1 MSDPNLMNNRA
12 FGVSGGV
19 IGGGPG
25 TAAGS
30 ILKYPLTLG
39 EAHTDTQNF
48 ILFHAKPGGP
58 RNRGGS
64 VGFGASDI
72 ALHIP
77 PGSMKTKFTGNF
89 TPLTG
94 GALFESEGRLMGA
107 GMAGGALASTIATR
121 FKGVAAIV
129 GVLAGIGMKTAG
141 EAMASGSAEGFAKS
155 IFKGIEGLD
164 ENAKQFAGSV
174 GALAIANFGGAL
186 APVSAMEGV
195 GINPHIAMI
204 YQGPGAFRTHDM
216 AFDFWPS
223 SYEEASAVKRIV
235 QSFKRR
241 MLPKMHNFIGMKS
254 VYFDFPHEFFID
266 FFISTTTGPKRFDQ
280 MGIRRSVLTA
290 MDINFDASASGP
302 AFYDNPTGD
311 PLPVH
316 TKLSLVFQETEF
328 ILDNPDLLEQSTSD
342 SVQSTEPPPTV
353 SSPTVA
359 SPNSAGQGPGGWTAA
374 FNRARDVKIGSH
386 FEWGGGDGHKA
397 GTYHSFRDDDPQYL
411 KQQKG

>member
-1 MSDPNLMNNRA
+1 MSDPNTMNSVATR
-12 FGVSGGV
+12 VSGGGV
-19 IGGGPG
+19 
-25 TAAGS
+25 GS
-30 ILKYPLTLG
+30 SPYNNVGSVLKYPLTLG
-39 EAHTDTQNF
+39 EVHTDTQNF

-58 RNRGGS
+58 RKRSGGL
-64 VGFGASDI
+64 GWDTSDI

-216 AFDFWPS
+216 SFDFWPR
-223 SYEEASAVKRIV
+223 SYTEAVAIKRIV
-235 QSFKRR
+235 QTFKRR
-241 MLPKMHNFIGMKS
+241 MLPKMHNFLGMKS

-266 FFISTTTGPKRFDQ
+266 FFISTATGPKRFDQ

-316 TKLSLVFQETEF
+316 TKLTLVFQETEF
-328 ILDNPDLLEQSTSD
+328 ILDNPDLLDQSTSD
-342 SVQSTEPPPTV
+342 SVQSTEIAPTV
-353 SSPTVA
+353 SSPVA
-359 SPNSAGQGPGGWTAA
+359 AANVSAPAPSGGTWLAA
-374 FNRARDVKIGSH
+374 YKRARAIAPGTK
-386 FEWGGGDGHKA
+386 FNWGGGDGHDA
-397 GTYHSFRDDDPQYL
+397 GEYHSFE
-411 KQQKG
+411 KGEGGY

>member
-94 GALFESEGRLMGA
+94 GALFESAGRTMGA
-107 GMAGGALASTIATR
+107 GMTGGAIASTVATR
-121 FKGVAAIV
+121 FKGVAAVV
-129 GVLAGIGMKTAG
+129 GVLAGIGMNAIG
-141 EAMASGSAEGFAKS
+141 EGWSGGDS
-155 IFKGIEGLD
+155 ISEAVAKGIKKLPD
-164 ENAKQFAGSV
+164 EAKKFASSA

-216 AFDFWPS
+216 SFDFWPR
-223 SYEEASAVKRIV
+223 SYTEAVAIKRIV
-235 QSFKRR
+235 QTFKRR
-241 MLPKMHNFIGMKS
+241 MLPKMHNFLGMKS

-266 FFISTTTGPKRFDQ
+266 FFISTATGPKRFDQ

-302 AFYDNPTGD
+302 AFYDNPVGD

-316 TKLSLVFQETEF
+316 TKLTLVFQETEF
-328 ILDNPDLLEQSTSD
+328 ILDNPDLLDQSTSD
-342 SVQSTEPPPTV
+342 SVQSTEIAPTV
-353 SSPTVA
+353 SSPVA
-359 SPNSAGQGPGGWTAA
+359 AANVSAPAPSGGTWLAA
-374 FNRARDVKIGSH
+374 YKRARAIAPGTK
-386 FEWGGGDGHKA
+386 FNWGGGDGHDA
-397 GTYHSFRDDDPQYL
+397 GEYHSFE
-411 KQQKG
+411 KGEGGY

>member
-58 RNRGGS
+58 RNRGRAAEL
-64 VGFGASDI
+64 GASDI

-94 GALFESEGRLMGA
+94 GALFESAGRTMGA
-107 GMAGGALASTIATR
+107 GMTGGAIASTVATR
-121 FKGVAAIV
+121 FKGVAAVV
-129 GVLAGIGMKTAG
+129 GVLAGIGMNAIG
-141 EAMASGSAEGFAKS
+141 EGWSGGDS
-155 IFKGIEGLD
+155 ISEAVAKGIKKLPD
-164 ENAKQFAGSV
+164 EAKKFASSA

-216 AFDFWPS
+216 SFDFWPR
-223 SYEEASAVKRIV
+223 SYTEAVAIKRIV
-235 QSFKRR
+235 QTFKRR
-241 MLPKMHNFIGMKS
+241 MLPKMHNFLGMKS

-266 FFISTTTGPKRFDQ
+266 FFISTATGPKRFDQ

-302 AFYDNPTGD
+302 AFYDNPVGD

-316 TKLSLVFQETEF
+316 TKLTLVFQETEF
-328 ILDNPDLLEQSTSD
+328 ILDNPDLLDQSTSD
-342 SVQSTEPPPTV
+342 SVQSTEIAPTV
-353 SSPTVA
+353 SSPVA
-359 SPNSAGQGPGGWTAA
+359 AATPAPSGGTWLAA
-374 FNRARDVKIGSH
+374 YKRARAIAPGTK
-386 FEWGGGDGHKA
+386 FNWGGGDGHDA
-397 GTYHSFRDDDPQYL
+397 GEYHSFE
-411 KQQKG
+411 KGEGGY

>member
-58 RNRGGS
+58 KKRSGS

-94 GALFESEGRLMGA
+94 GALFESAGRTMGA
-107 GMAGGALASTIATR
+107 GMTGGAIASTVATR
-121 FKGVAAIV
+121 FKGVAAVV
-129 GVLAGIGMKTAG
+129 GVLAGIGMNAIG
-141 EAMASGSAEGFAKS
+141 EGWSGGDS
-155 IFKGIEGLD
+155 ISEAVAKGIKKLPD
-164 ENAKQFAGSV
+164 EAKKFASSA

-216 AFDFWPS
+216 SFDFWPR
-223 SYEEASAVKRIV
+223 SYTEAVAIKRIV
-235 QSFKRR
+235 QTFKRR
-241 MLPKMHNFIGMKS
+241 MLPKMHNFLGMKS

-266 FFISTTTGPKRFDQ
+266 FFISTATGPKRFDQ

-302 AFYDNPTGD
+302 AFYDNPVGD

-316 TKLSLVFQETEF
+316 TKLTLVFQETEF
-328 ILDNPDLLEQSTSD
+328 ILDNPDLLDQSTSD
-342 SVQSTEPPPTV
+342 SVQSTEIAPTV
-353 SSPTVA
+353 SSPVA
-359 SPNSAGQGPGGWTAA
+359 AANVSAPAPSGGTWLAA
-374 FNRARDVKIGSH
+374 YKRARAIAPGTK
-386 FEWGGGDGHKA
+386 FNWGGGDGHDA
-397 GTYHSFRDDDPQYL
+397 GEYHSFE
-411 KQQKG
+411 KGEGGY

>member
-12 FGVSGGV
+12 FGVAGGV

-39 EAHTDTQNF
+39 EVHTDTQNF

-58 RNRGGS
+58 RNRGRFAA
-64 VGFGASDI
+64 FGASDI

-94 GALFESEGRLMGA
+94 GAIFEASGTTLGA
-107 GMAGGALASTIATR
+107 GMTGAAVASTLAKR
-121 FKGVAAIV
+121 FKGVAAVV
-129 GVLAGIGMKTAG
+129 GVLAGIGMKAVAEEG
-141 EAMASGSAEGFAKS
+141 LQAEAIA
-155 IFKGIEGLD
+155 KGIERLPED
-164 ENAKQFAGSV
+164 TKDFASSA

-186 APVSAMEGV
+186 QPVSATFGV

-216 AFDFWPS
+216 TFDFWPR
-223 SYEEASAVKRIV
+223 SYAEAVAVKNIV
-235 QSFKRR
+235 QTFKRK
-241 MLPKMHNFIGMKS
+241 MLPKMNNFLGMKS
-254 VYFDFPHEFFID
+254 VYFNFPHEFFID
-266 FFISTTTGPKRFDQ
+266 FYIGTSDGPKRFDQ

-302 AFYDNPTGD
+302 TFYDNPVGD

-328 ILDNPDLLEQSTSD
+328 ILENADLPDNSTSD
-342 SVQSTEPPPTV
+342 KV
-353 SSPTVA
+353 SSVEKAPTPDNPA
-359 SPNSAGQGPGGWTAA
+359 PAPNPAAGGPGGWIAE
-374 FNRARDVKIGSH
+374 FKRAHDAGQVD
-386 FEWGGGDGHKA
+386 FFWNGGDGKKRGLYNSRHA
-397 GTYHSFRDDDPQYL
+397 DGTD
-411 KQQKG
+411 